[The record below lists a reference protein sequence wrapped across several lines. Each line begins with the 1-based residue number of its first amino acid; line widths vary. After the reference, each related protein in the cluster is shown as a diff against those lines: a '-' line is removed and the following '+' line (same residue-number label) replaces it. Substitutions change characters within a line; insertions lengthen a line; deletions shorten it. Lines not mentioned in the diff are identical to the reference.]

1 MHKKTF
7 TPVLN
12 AVIFGEAR
20 KVDAGREFHSRL
32 VLGIY
37 ELRCSSVF
45 DLGIRAQYGC
55 PLTEN
60 LVAFMLGAREGRIS
74 ASSMD
79 GWEKM

>member
-1 MHKKTF
+1 M
-7 TPVLN
+7 LE
-12 AVIFGEAR
+12 EAGTA
-20 KVDAGREFHSRL
+20 DAGREFHSRL

-45 DLGIRAQYGC
+45 DLGICAQYGC

-60 LVAFMLGAREGRIS
+60 LVALMLGASEGRIS

-79 GWEKM
+79 GWRKI